1 MVHVRCNNETRLHHG
16 TKIFLLPF
24 SVEYLLSLFIF
35 KSTEKM
41 FIMFRSVFNYV
52 ILLVNIWIKKHLFFI
67 GKVII
72 LSNIFSFIIWDAG
85 LTWEGLEMKFT
96 SCLHPSQYHIYFLFS
111 GSSDFKWP
119 SVITKFFISF
129 VLFTIVFFSSCKM
142 LVVYSMV
149 EYIWPFFVHHMIYKL
164 YAPFKG
170 YIFWNVLSIL
180 FFSDTPSKSLSV
192 AIQVIKI
199 FYIAD
204 RLRSELSLF
213 TIKTINYFIYSRK
226 VCFRDKTAS

>member
-52 ILLVNIWIKKHLFFI
+52 ILLVNIWIKKNLFFI

-129 VLFTIVFFSSCKM
+129 VLFTKVFFSSCKM

-164 YAPFKG
+164 YAPFRG
-170 YIFWNVLSIL
+170 YIFLKCAFNPI
-180 FFSDTPSKSLSV
+180 FFRYAFKVTISSNTGNKNFLYSWSV
-192 AIQVIKI
+192 AIRVVFIHYQNNEL
-199 FYIAD
+199 FY
-204 RLRSELSLF
+204 LF
-213 TIKTINYFIYSRK
+213 QKSMFSR
-226 VCFRDKTAS
+226 